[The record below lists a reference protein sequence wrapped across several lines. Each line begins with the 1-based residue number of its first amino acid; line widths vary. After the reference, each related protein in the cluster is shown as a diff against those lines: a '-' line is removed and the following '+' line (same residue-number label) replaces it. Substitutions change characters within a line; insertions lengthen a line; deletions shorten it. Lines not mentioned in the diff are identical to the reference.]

1 MTSHAGTLIAL
12 AVGGLG
18 LAIGAVRSSRAN
30 RGVRNDA
37 AEQLFWWGATHGLS
51 APLPGAEDV
60 QPVSQWDRE
69 TEHGW
74 SPLDAA
80 LRLNGASIEHTPGVY
95 RDPTAAGLA
104 MFVERATLGHS
115 ADRVDLLGAVR
126 GPLCGYPN
134 GAVVAI
140 TAEDRDEDRN
150 SYRWVP
156 RFHCTAVLL
165 NDVAPRVSGLV
176 ISRRRSSGGL
186 PLKLDPSLVE
196 VQLESTELA
205 EHFHVA
211 APPHA
216 DQIEVR
222 ACLTPAVQTWIV
234 DAGPDLIELRGSN
247 LQIACVGHFT
257 EDAQFDG
264 LVAAAGRIAQAMLAR
279 PVAQAA

>member
-1 MTSHAGTLIAL
+1 MTSHSSTLIAI
-12 AVGGLG
+12 AVGGS
-18 LAIGAVRSSRAN
+18 AIAVAAVRSSRAN

-51 APLPGAEDV
+51 APLPGAEAE
-60 QPVSQWDRE
+60 QPVSQWDRRA
-69 TEHGW
+69 EHGW

-80 LRLNGASIEHTPGVY
+80 LGLTGASLAEQPGVY

-104 MFVERATLGHS
+104 MFVEQATLGHS

-126 GPLCGYPN
+126 GSVCGYPN

-140 TAEDRDEDRN
+140 TAEDREDDRN
-150 SYRWVP
+150 SYRFVP

-176 ISRRRSSGGL
+176 ICRRRSSGGL
-186 PLKLDPSLVE
+186 PLKLDPSLIDVS
-196 VQLESTELA
+196 LESTELA

-216 DQIEVR
+216 DQVEIR
-222 ACLTPAVQTWIV
+222 ACLTPAIQTWIV

-247 LQIACVGHFT
+247 LQVACVGHLT

-264 LVAAAGRIAQAMLAR
+264 LVATTAQIAQAVLAR

>member
-1 MTSHAGTLIAL
+1 MTSHSSTLIAL
-12 AVGGLG
+12 AVGGA
-18 LAIGAVRSSRAN
+18 AIAVAAVRSSRAN

-51 APLPGAEDV
+51 APLPGAEAE
-60 QPVSQWDRE
+60 QPVSQWDRRS
-69 TEHGW
+69 EHGW
-74 SPLDAA
+74 SPLGAA
-80 LRLNGASIEHTPGVY
+80 LGLTGASLDEQPGVY

-104 MFVERATLGHS
+104 MFVEQATLGHS

-126 GPLCGYPN
+126 GSVCGYPN

-140 TAEDRDEDRN
+140 TAEDREDDRN
-150 SYRWVP
+150 SYRFVP

-176 ISRRRSSGGL
+176 ICRRRSSGGL
-186 PLKLDPSLVE
+186 PLKLDPSLIDVS
-196 VQLESTELA
+196 LESTELA

-216 DQIEVR
+216 DRVEIR
-222 ACLTPAVQTWIV
+222 ACLTPAIQTWIV

-247 LQIACVGHFT
+247 LQVACVGHLT

-264 LVAAAGRIAQAMLAR
+264 LVAATAQIAQAVLAR

>member
-1 MTSHAGTLIAL
+1 MTSHSSTLIAI
-12 AVGGLG
+12 AVGGA
-18 LAIGAVRSSRAN
+18 AIAVAAVRSSRAN

-51 APLPGAEDV
+51 APLPGAEAE
-60 QPVSQWDRE
+60 QPASQWDRRS
-69 TEHGW
+69 EHGW

-80 LRLNGASIEHTPGVY
+80 LGLTGASLDEHPGVY

-104 MFVERATLGHS
+104 MFVEQATLGHS

-126 GPLCGYPN
+126 GSVCGYPN

-140 TAEDRDEDRN
+140 TAEDREDDRN
-150 SYRWVP
+150 SYRFVP

-176 ISRRRSSGGL
+176 ICRRRSSGGL
-186 PLKLDPSLVE
+186 PLKLDPSLIDVS
-196 VQLESTELA
+196 LESTELA

-216 DQIEVR
+216 DQVEIR
-222 ACLTPAVQTWIV
+222 ACLTPAIQTWIV

-247 LQIACVGHFT
+247 LQVACVGHLT

-264 LVAAAGRIAQAMLAR
+264 LVAATAQIAQAVLAR

>member
-1 MTSHAGTLIAL
+1 MSSHASTLIAL
-12 AVGGLG
+12 AVGGAA
-18 LAIGAVRSSRAN
+18 LAIGAVRRSRGN

-51 APLPGAEDV
+51 APLPGAEPE
-60 QPVSQWDRE
+60 QPVSQWDRRA
-69 TEHGW
+69 EHGW

-80 LRLNGASIEHTPGVY
+80 LGLKGTNLDEQPGIY

-126 GPLCGYPN
+126 GALCGYPN
-134 GAVVAI
+134 GSVVSI
-140 TAEDRDEDRN
+140 TGEDRDEDRN
-150 SYRWVP
+150 SYRWIP

-165 NDVAPRVSGLV
+165 NDVTPRVSGLV
-176 ISRRRSSGGL
+176 VSRRQSSGGL

-196 VQLESTELA
+196 VSLESTELA
-205 EHFHVA
+205 EHFRIA

-216 DQIEVR
+216 DQVEIR
-222 ACLTPAVQTWIV
+222 ACLTPALQTWIV

-247 LQIACVGHFT
+247 LQVACLGHFT
-257 EDAQFDG
+257 EDSEFDA
-264 LVAAAGRIAQAMLAR
+264 LVAATARIAQAVLAR
-279 PVAQAA
+279 ATAQAA